1 METQPTPV
9 EEFIA
14 DRITPREGM
23 RYWPRDG
30 VAPAGDLLER
40 AAKARG
46 LTLRRVGKH
55 HLLFYAGARL
65 VGSFDGRETN
75 LVSAQASK
83 AAGSSRLQQGYLRAA
98 GVPTASE
105 AGESAPAGAGAARGP
120 LDRVDRATLALRC
133 YVLGEAVVAAVVR
146 VPRHV
151 VGTGEDAIAGLIAAE
166 EGNWRKSAYL
176 ADLPRR
182 RVRDHLAQQGL
193 DEDSVPEDG
202 RVVFLEELRGEPG
215 RAITVDVLEELG
227 EELSS
232 LAVDAMWAFPG
243 LDGAVVDI
251 RTPRLDSAGGAAV
264 VDVDP
269 IGDIVEFRFP
279 TYGADR
285 RVAVDII
292 DRMKR

>member
-14 DRITPREGM
+14 DRIAPREGM

-30 VAPAGDLLER
+30 VVPAGDLLER

-46 LTLRRVGKH
+46 VTLRRVGKH

-98 GVPTASE
+98 GVPTAS
-105 AGESAPAGAGAARGP
+105 GAGDSESSAHSAVGDSADGAA
-120 LDRVDRATLALRC
+120 LALRC
-133 YVLGEAVVAAVVR
+133 YVLGESVVAAVVR

-151 VGTGEDAIAGLIAAE
+151 VGTGEDSLAGLIAAE
-166 EGNWRKSAYL
+166 EGVWRKSAYL
-176 ADLPRR
+176 ADLPRQ
-182 RVRDHLAQQGL
+182 RVRRHLARQGL
-193 DEDSVPEDG
+193 DEDSVPEEG
-202 RVVFLEELRGEPG
+202 RVVFLEELSGAPG
-215 RAITVDVLEELG
+215 RAITVDVLDDLG
-227 EELSS
+227 EDLAA

-243 LDGAVVDI
+243 LDGAVVDL
-251 RTPRLDSAGGAAV
+251 RTPRLDAAEGAAAAG
-264 VDVDP
+264 VDP
-269 IGDIVEFRFP
+269 TGDIVEFRHP